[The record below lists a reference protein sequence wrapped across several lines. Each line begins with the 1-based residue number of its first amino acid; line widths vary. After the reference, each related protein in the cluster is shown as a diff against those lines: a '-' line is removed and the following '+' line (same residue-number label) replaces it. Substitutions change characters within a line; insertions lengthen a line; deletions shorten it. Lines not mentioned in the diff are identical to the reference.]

1 MNYKNVAKLC
11 RTQNLKLLRVLL
23 QGSCTVTE
31 LVNATKLE
39 QSNVSHHL
47 AELRGLKV
55 VTNYRDTS
63 NHKMRVYE
71 ITSDFRKVL
80 MEFLIDIADMESI
93 LGALEAKEAV

>member
-1 MNYKNVAKLC
+1 MNYKNAAKLC

-31 LVNATKLE
+31 LVNATELE

-47 AELRGLKV
+47 AELRRLRV
-55 VTNYRDTS
+55 VTNYRDAS
-63 NHKMRVYE
+63 NPKMRVYE
-71 ITSDFRKVL
+71 ITPAFRKVL

-93 LGALEAKEAV
+93 LEALEAKEAV